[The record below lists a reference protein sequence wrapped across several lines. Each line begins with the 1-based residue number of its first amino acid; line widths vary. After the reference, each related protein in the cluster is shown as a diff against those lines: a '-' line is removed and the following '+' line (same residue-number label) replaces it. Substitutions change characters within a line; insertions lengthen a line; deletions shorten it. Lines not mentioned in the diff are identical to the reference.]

1 MASEAQSLFVVK
13 CCLQMNKRGWKIPHV
28 GRSQEQVRLDDNVLQ
43 HFHLGIV
50 PLEFLHH
57 IHQLLA
63 QSLDSLVLENA
74 GHVFA
79 NPKKNDDDSNSVYL
93 HKVMKH
99 PQGRKIKQI
108 ARDESKE

>member
-1 MASEAQSLFVVK
+1 MSK
-13 CCLQMNKRGWKIPHV
+13 GNGKIPNV
-28 GRSQEQVRLDDNVLQ
+28 GRSQKQVRLDNNVLQ

-79 NPKKNDDDSNSVYL
+79 NPKKNDDDSNSIYM
-93 HKVMKH
+93 HKLMKH
-99 PQGRKIKQI
+99 SQGRKRKQI
-108 ARDESKE
+108 A

>member
-1 MASEAQSLFVVK
+1 MSKGDGIVP
-13 CCLQMNKRGWKIPHV
+13 NV
-28 GRSQEQVRLDDNVLQ
+28 GRSQKQVRLDNNVLQ

-93 HKVMKH
+93 HIVMNYL
-99 PQGRKIKQI
+99 QERNSMQI
-108 ARDESKE
+108 A